1 MFVGMSNEQKM
12 IYSLTSGVS
21 SVTFSSSTI
30 FYNIYDMLCSLF
42 CKKENICQSMSEI
55 SVNYTCCSC
64 SGLERV
70 TE

>member
-30 FYNIYDMLCSLF
+30 FIRFMMCCAHYF
-42 CKKENICQSMSEI
+42 VKKENICQSMSEI